1 MRGGQYAWLEA
12 GWLMRSDDG
21 ASPGSPSPDSR
32 WPLTSRARAGFGP
45 FDEGRG
51 AAGELPVWCDEC
63 SGGRRAPKL
72 GVPERTKGDV
82 PTSNSRPLTDRPCLY
97 ATLSGRA
104 NLTHPELERLY
115 VVFASR
121 W

>member
-63 SGGRRAPKL
+63 SGTTR
-72 GVPERTKGDV
+72 VPSVDGLERTKGGAHFQLP
-82 PTSNSRPLTDRPCLY
+82 PTDLYRPCLY

-104 NLTHPELERLY
+104 NLPPPEVGRLY

-121 W
+121 

>member
-1 MRGGQYAWLEA
+1 
-12 GWLMRSDDG
+12 MRSDDG
-21 ASPGSPSPDSR
+21 ASPASPSPDSR

-63 SGGRRAPKL
+63 SGRRRALKL
-72 GVPERTKGDV
+72 GVLERAKGDV
-82 PTSNSRPLTDRPCLY
+82 LTPNPRPLTYRPCLS
-97 ATLSGRA
+97 AMSSGRA
-104 NLTHPELERLY
+104 NLPHPEAGRLY